1 MFITFEG
8 GEGAGKS
15 TLSKKVCDE
24 LKRTHEVLMT
34 REPGGTPFGEALR
47 HLILHRHQTDS
58 PEKKAFQVC
67 AKAELFLFE
76 AARVQHIEE
85 VIKPALNQAK
95 IVLCDRFSDS
105 TIAYQGAGR
114 ALGIDFV
121 KQCDAL
127 ATGGLKPDL
136 TFFVDIDPEI
146 GLARVRKR
154 SDVKDLIEDEA
165 LIFHKRVRAAFQ
177 ILAQESQ
184 GRIVVLD
191 GELSEQELF
200 NVAMTHIQRVL

>member
-15 TLSKKVCDE
+15 TLSKKVFDE
-24 LKRTHEVLMT
+24 LMRSHEVLMT
-34 REPGGTPFGEALR
+34 REPGGTPFGEEVR
-47 HLILHRHQTDS
+47 HLLLHHQTDKTT
-58 PEKKAFQVC
+58 PFQVC

-85 VIKPALNQAK
+85 VIKPALAQKK

-114 ALGIDFV
+114 SLGTDFV

-127 ATGGLKPDL
+127 ATGGLKPEL

-146 GLARVRKR
+146 GLARVRSR
-154 SDVKDLIEDEA
+154 SDVKDRIEDEA
-165 LIFHKRVRAAFQ
+165 LAFHKRVREAFQ
-177 ILAQESQ
+177 ILARESQ

-191 GELSEQELF
+191 GTLSEQELF
-200 NVAMTHIQRVL
+200 NLAMTHIQRVL